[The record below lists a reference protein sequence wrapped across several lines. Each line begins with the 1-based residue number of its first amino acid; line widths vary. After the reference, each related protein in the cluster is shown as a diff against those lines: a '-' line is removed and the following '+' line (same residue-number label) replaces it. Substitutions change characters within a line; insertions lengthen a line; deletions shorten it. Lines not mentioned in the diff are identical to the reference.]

1 MKISVITIIGTAGSM
16 IATAFG
22 GWNMGLQALVAFM
35 AIDYITGLIVAG
47 VFKKSKKSAS
57 GKLESAAGFK
67 GLCRKGAILLMVLV
81 AVQLDRVI
89 GSNFIRNA
97 VIIGYMANEALS
109 IFENVSLMGV
119 DINPFILKAATYLK
133 KKSIEDADIT
143 KHENLEDK

>member
-47 VFKKSKKSAS
+47 VFKKSKKSAT

-81 AVQLDRVI
+81 AVQLDRVV
-89 GSNFIRNA
+89 GSNFIRDA
-97 VIIGYMANEALS
+97 VVIGYMANEALS

-119 DINPFILKAATYLK
+119 DINPLVLKAATYLK
-133 KKSIEDADIT
+133 KKSIEDVD
-143 KHENLEDK
+143 LEDK